1 MFSFADLDL
10 ARFLPPR
17 PLAHILR
24 WKYGIHQNHLDLEAM
39 SDHWQRDL
47 GLLEGRQRPGRTE
60 GKAFRAARIIFPPR
74 NL

>member
-10 ARFLPPR
+10 VRFLPR
-17 PLAHILR
+17 RSLADIFR
-24 WKYGIHQNHLDLEAM
+24 CKERTYQNHLDLEAM

-47 GLLEGRQRPGRTE
+47 GLLEGRQRPGQTE
-60 GKAFRAARIIFPPR
+60 GNAFRAARIIFPPR